1 MNPPVSKKAIV
12 AADKFGELPPMTTAA
27 MRPQTSA
34 ATAVR
39 ATAMALVLSNA
50 ATTDAVCAEACS
62 GLERVH
68 FLLLVRCGAGPAKN
82 DLVTATRN

>member
-1 MNPPVSKKAIV
+1 MRRLLS
-12 AADKFGELPPMTTAA
+12 E
-27 MRPQTSA
+27 RPQWRRHSKGG
-34 ATAVR
+34 VDSR
-39 ATAMALVLSNA
+39 LLLPSNA